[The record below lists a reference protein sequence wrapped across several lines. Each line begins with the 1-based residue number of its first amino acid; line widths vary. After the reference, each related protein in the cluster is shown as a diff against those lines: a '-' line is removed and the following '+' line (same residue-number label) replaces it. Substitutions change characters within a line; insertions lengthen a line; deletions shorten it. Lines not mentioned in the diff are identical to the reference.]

1 MENGK
6 WKSKQEQAMMNSI
19 IDKLQS
25 LPAETKKSD
34 IWKISMAIALDD
46 GSAYYD
52 DMYEA
57 VSYYLSLGFTP
68 EEICKQINFG
78 SLNVD
83 ADEIRK
89 LFNI

>member
-1 MENGK
+1 MK
-6 WKSKQEQAMMNSI
+6 DSI
-19 IDKLQS
+19 IDKLES
-25 LPAETKKSD
+25 LPEEIKNSD
-34 IWKISMAIALDD
+34 IWKISRAIALDK
-46 GSAYYD
+46 GTAYYD

-68 EEICKQINFG
+68 EEICEQINFG

>member
-1 MENGK
+1 MKDNIVNELE
-6 WKSKQEQAMMNSI
+6 SMPDEV
-19 IDKLQS
+19 
-25 LPAETKKSD
+25 KKSD
-34 IWKISMAIALDD
+34 IWQISMAIALDN
-46 GSAYYD
+46 GTAYYD

-68 EEICKQINFG
+68 EEICEQINFG

>member
-1 MENGK
+1 MKEN
-6 WKSKQEQAMMNSI
+6 I
-19 IDKLQS
+19 IDKLES
-25 LPAETKKSD
+25 MPAEIKKTD
-34 IWKISMAIALDD
+34 IWQISMAIALDD

-52 DMYEA
+52 DMYNA

-68 EEICKQINFG
+68 EEICNQINFG
-78 SLNVD
+78 SLNVE

>member
-1 MENGK
+1 
-6 WKSKQEQAMMNSI
+6 MMNSI
-19 IDKLQS
+19 IDKLES
-25 LPAETKKSD
+25 LPAEIKKSD
-34 IWKISMAIALDD
+34 IWQISMAIALDD

-57 VSYYLSLGFTP
+57 VDYYLSLGFTP
-68 EEICKQINFG
+68 EEICNQINFG

>member
-1 MENGK
+1 MK
-6 WKSKQEQAMMNSI
+6 VTI
-19 IDKLQS
+19 IEKLQS
-25 LPAETKKSD
+25 LPEETKKSD
-34 IWKISMAIALDD
+34 KWKLAMAIALDN

-68 EEICKQINFG
+68 EEICNQINFG
-78 SLNVD
+78 CLNVD
-83 ADEIRK
+83 SGEIRK

>member
-1 MENGK
+1 MK
-6 WKSKQEQAMMNSI
+6 DSI
-19 IDKLQS
+19 IEKLQS
-25 LPAETKKSD
+25 LPEEIKKSD
-34 IWKISMAIALDD
+34 IWQISMAIALDS

-52 DMYEA
+52 DMYEV